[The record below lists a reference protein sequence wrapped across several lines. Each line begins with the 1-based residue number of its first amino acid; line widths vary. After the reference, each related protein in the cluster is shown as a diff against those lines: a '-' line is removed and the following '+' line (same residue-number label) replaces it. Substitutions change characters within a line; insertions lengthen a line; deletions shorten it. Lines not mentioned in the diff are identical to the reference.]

1 MTDMSP
7 RLLKDRI
14 AKCREGY
21 EAAYGHPPGDKHAAV
36 IECLAGVALLTPLD
50 IVQCCKNIK
59 K

>member
-36 IECLAGVALLTPLD
+36 IE
-50 IVQCCKNIK
+50 
-59 K
+59 